1 MKVYSIS
8 FDIYFFLQLMSN
20 TLTLVHGQDSEQS
33 TNRLYI
39 NQYSMLS
46 GEIRRKNLA
55 VENKLDVEGKT

>member
-1 MKVYSIS
+1 
-8 FDIYFFLQLMSN
+8 MSN
-20 TLTLVHGQDSEQS
+20 TLTLVHGPDSEQS